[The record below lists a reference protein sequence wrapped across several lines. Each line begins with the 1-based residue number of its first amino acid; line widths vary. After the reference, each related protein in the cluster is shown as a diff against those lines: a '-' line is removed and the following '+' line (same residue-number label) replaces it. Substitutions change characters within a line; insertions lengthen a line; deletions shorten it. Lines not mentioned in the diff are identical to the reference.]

1 MEQNNDKYRRDEEYK
16 EEKQSR
22 RQQKN
27 IVERM
32 SEWGMQMIH
41 EKRNTCVDTAPK
53 YTLPY
58 LIIFYFL
65 RILKS
70 TLIVSP
76 EHSATIDRN
85 MDSARAS
92 ACTHTQA
99 ITPYMK
105 AEAVDFI
112 ELFPILIN

>member
-1 MEQNNDKYRRDEEYK
+1 
-16 EEKQSR
+16 
-22 RQQKN
+22 
-27 IVERM
+27 M

-76 EHSATIDRN
+76 EYPATIDRN
-85 MDSARAS
+85 LYTVRARLRT
-92 ACTHTQA
+92 CKPQHLHL
-99 ITPYMK
+99 K

-112 ELFPILIN
+112 ELFPILLT